1 MPTPLTAERLAG
13 TLQPTIGGSTYVD
26 PAQLPWQPS
35 QFEKIQMKV
44 LYRND
49 AAGEMTVLLKWEP
62 GAKLPFHR
70 HPEIEQTWVLEGSFY
85 DHDGI
90 CRAGQFVWR
99 TPGSMHETHSDEGC
113 VILAIYRKPNIFRHS
128 AGFVAEP
135 AVGSVA
141 KP

>member
-1 MPTPLTAERLAG
+1 MNDATSARLPDQLKPTPGA
-13 TLQPTIGGSTYVD
+13 STYVD
-26 PAQLPWQPS
+26 PEQLAWVPS
-35 QFEKIQMKV
+35 QFEKISMKV

-70 HPEIEQTWVLEGSFY
+70 HPEIEQTWVLEGSFR

-90 CRAGQFVWR
+90 CRAGQVVWR
-99 TPGSMHETHSDEGC
+99 TAGSMHETHSDEGC

-128 AGFVAEP
+128 AGFVAG
-135 AVGSVA
+135 ATASA
-141 KP
+141 A